1 MKRNGFQ
8 YAEYLSPFNA
18 FLHFEGVTAGGG
30 VVDMV
35 GGGGVTGRVSGG
47 GILVDGRAGGGRGVP
62 ASWGGGGA
70 AAPCHLVGW
79 ERLLS
84 SRKKL

>member
-1 MKRNGFQ
+1 
-8 YAEYLSPFNA
+8 
-18 FLHFEGVTAGGG
+18 
-30 VVDMV
+30 MV

-47 GILVDGRAGGGRGVP
+47 GILVDGRTGGGRSVP

-84 SRKKL
+84 WRKKL